1 MVKRDE
7 AGGSAFGLL
16 RDWKTA
22 AEKKFGLVP
31 KN

>member
-1 MVKRDE
+1 MVKRDST
-7 AGGSAFGLL
+7 GGAFGLL
-16 RDWKTA
+16 RDWKTL